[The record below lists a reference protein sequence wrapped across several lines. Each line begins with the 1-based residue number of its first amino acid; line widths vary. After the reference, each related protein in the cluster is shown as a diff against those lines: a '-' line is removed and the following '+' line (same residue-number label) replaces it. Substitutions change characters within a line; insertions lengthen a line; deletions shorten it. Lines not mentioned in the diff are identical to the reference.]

1 MCLSQPKS
9 IPSRL
14 SVVLIL
20 CVDLAKIHVHIASKI
35 LFLAVAG
42 KVFLVEIIM

>member
-9 IPSRL
+9 TPSRL
-14 SVVLIL
+14 SVILIL
-20 CVDLAKIHVHIASKI
+20 CVDLAKIHVHIAGKI

-42 KVFLVEIIM
+42 KVFLIEISM